1 MKTKAETEVM
11 YLQARGHQELLAT
24 IRGQERSME
33 QILPQELQQVL
44 ITAETLVSDFQPP
57 EQLENKFLLFSAGQS
72 VVVYYGS
79 LKKRALTPPKKNL
92 E

>member
-1 MKTKAETEVM
+1 
-11 YLQARGHQELLAT
+11 
-24 IRGQERSME
+24 
-33 QILPQELQQVL
+33 
-44 ITAETLVSDFQPP
+44 LVSDFQPP

-79 LKKRALTPPKKNL
+79 LKKRALTPPQKNL